1 MDSYE
6 PGPESQPAEG
16 RLFGAIRRLLTTFLA
31 IAQTRAELLATE
43 LQEEVHRA
51 ASVLLWSF
59 VALLFATLAVLMI
72 AVTLLVAFWE
82 EHRLLVALL
91 ISAVFVAVTIG
102 TALLARAKV
111 RSKARFLSAT
121 LDELKRDRAIVER
134 EP

>member
-1 MDSYE
+1 MDIHE
-6 PGPESQPAEG
+6 PGPEPQPAEG

-82 EHRLLVALL
+82 EHRLLVAIL
-91 ISAVFVAVTIG
+91 ISAAFVAVTIG
-102 TALLARAKV
+102 TGLLARAKV

>member
-1 MDSYE
+1 
-6 PGPESQPAEG
+6 
-16 RLFGAIRRLLTTFLA
+16 
-31 IAQTRAELLATE
+31 
-43 LQEEVHRA
+43 EEVHRA

-82 EHRLLVALL
+82 EHRLLVAIL

-102 TALLARAKV
+102 TGLLARAKV
-111 RSKARFLSAT
+111 RSKPRFLSAT